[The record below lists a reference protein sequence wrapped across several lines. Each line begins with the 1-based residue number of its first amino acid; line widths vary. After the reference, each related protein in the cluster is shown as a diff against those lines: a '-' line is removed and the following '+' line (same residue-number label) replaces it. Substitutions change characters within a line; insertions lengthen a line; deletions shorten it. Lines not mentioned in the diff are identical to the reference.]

1 MKTSLKDNTFSYKEL
16 LFKCAIFIVTV
27 SIIVYF
33 MPKEGNF
40 NYQFEL
46 NKPWKYGLL
55 QASFD
60 FPIYKGEEQVK
71 AEQDS
76 ILKFYTP
83 YYQLNTETSQ
93 EMISKLKKDY
103 NDKGMII
110 KDYANRYMKP
120 ESSRLQTLKS

>member
-1 MKTSLKDNTFSYKEL
+1 MKTFRKDNTFSYKEV

-27 SIIVYF
+27 SVIVYF
-33 MPKEGNF
+33 MPREGKF

-71 AEQDS
+71 LEQDS

-83 YYQLNTETSQ
+83 YYQLNTETGR
-93 EMISKLKKDY
+93 EMLQKLNKTATK
-103 NDKGMII
+103 
-110 KDYANRYMKP
+110 R
-120 ESSRLQTLKS
+120 Q